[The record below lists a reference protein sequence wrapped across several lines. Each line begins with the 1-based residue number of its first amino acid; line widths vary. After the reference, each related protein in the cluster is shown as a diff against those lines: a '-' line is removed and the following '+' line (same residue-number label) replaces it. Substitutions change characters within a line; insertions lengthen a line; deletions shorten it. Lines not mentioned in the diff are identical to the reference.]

1 MKLTFYDKLIVFS
14 SKDLYSSIK
23 FHKTKNK
30 KKLTLFWEIDY
41 CLTVRLFMI
50 MGFCLIMFD
59 NKLKCT
65 LLMYKIY

>member
-14 SKDLYSSIK
+14 SKDLYSNIK

-30 KKLTLFWEIDY
+30 KKINIFLGNRLLFNCSFIYDNGI
-41 CLTVRLFMI
+41 L
-50 MGFCLIMFD
+50 FD